1 MNTQT
6 QSILNPNNQNVDSY
20 TSSNK
25 ESLEPGEIDES
36 TPPTDSVTKQTGLVL
51 ELGDIIEIEAENAD
65 INEQVF
71 YVMYID
77 TELIK
82 LFNIATRVV
91 VSLHI
96 QPDGQLSDESIR
108 VISLLNR
115 SNEKGYAKQNGL
127 IPKVW
132 VDIHFGGEIPT
143 IITGEISNLEEDMI
157 ELITYPDLDIIY
169 IDFAY
174 KGIPKDIPID
184 KIMIRD
190 KPMSLTQQSLTS
202 VRSDIEN
209 EENWEEHASIEYTD
223 SGESVIHIPEGAK
236 PDKSVREI
244 LHSMYVQ
251 ANDLIIEEL
260 GEIVQYEEVP
270 EHQKRFS
277 IETQI
282 ADLTD
287 QLLSKIP
294 DANRTDA
301 ALNHIHHLTNRFVQ
315 LREQF
320 STFDDTGNVVSPK
333 LVGKLKKP
341 IVDKIMELD
350 QNLKWLMPVV
360 VRRRKLYLNDTNAQY
375 LDIDNRIQS
384 DDIRDLYN
392 AQKEFGDRNT
402 VSEDNKYVRMMNQI
416 HGNLVPFVSPKLEE
430 YPNLLATNQRV
441 NAALEGIVSNL
452 ENFASSIALKGQIA
466 KRKFILQRYN
476 LGEQRKADQILRSG
490 RKVSTTQQI
499 TLNDEICVQSILM
512 FPKAVV
518 EYSKTQ
524 LPSTSISKRVQ
535 YAFHPFMPSMALK
548 SVSAVENVVV
558 EDLNKE
564 IDYSDVDAPFLNKI
578 QHYMLDENIKVTG
591 PDVMKQFLN
600 VVFPKTLSYLKLM
613 RKYIQH
619 KFSLLDV
626 AKEMEPFGITEKELT
641 FSHYLDIRYFVKEQI
656 AEYRKKLSAKT
667 TEFLTFVT
675 AKFDVFPPSN
685 RISEIFKERPEML
698 EWMKDAYKYNKS
710 DSNETQQRDFWST
723 ANSSEILNDMYNR
736 DGAQLYSKI
745 VSYLLLSLITPDKL
759 LSGLTAPNIEDM
771 TDAERMKAQECN
783 LRVLTKKYTSVGELQ
798 KDNNTDEVFYD
809 KEFDDTPYSILAKY
823 KNEKK
828 SKPTE
833 LFLEFFKEVLIS
845 KHDCPE
851 SLAPELAETIIR
863 GKKYVKEGEY
873 AVLVTRPVLPPD
885 QDLSELSQKQRD
897 EVERESDLRTKTQY
911 YKRISDNWVHD
922 DSVNEET
929 FVDNNKI
936 FCNLDAKCSYT
947 DSELVDKC
955 LPLSVSELKRKAL
968 SQNRIMKELDTRYE
982 MSIEQIEQSLSDTIS
997 SLRRH
1002 IRNSIVFRESQM
1014 YKQNH
1019 ICVALGKQLVRPD
1032 EEIVESPYVKLR
1044 DLILSQD
1051 EFVKKQHDIIRFVE
1065 TFTRAPLL
1073 DLNEDE
1079 AWMYCKQTNTK
1090 LFPINHYDLA
1100 KTFCHTPES
1109 YQTVLDRLCNE
1120 YGKKIDNM
1128 IVDKTS
1134 GWVLKQLDFEVEE
1147 EYTETGMKVKSHD
1160 IIESELSAM
1169 IIESIAKKTRS
1180 FESPD
1185 LQKVYNIFSTLA
1197 TNIGLKSDA
1206 LTGGIEE
1213 FVLRVSMEL
1222 INNKTAVVISSESSY
1237 NKRLE
1242 KEKES
1247 KKDKK
1252 MVPYE
1257 MYRDELIVIITSAV
1271 TLVAV
1276 QSMIPSFK
1284 TSITFPGCVQSF
1296 GGYPIETGMENTS
1309 GIKYIACILEKI
1321 KGKQS
1326 AVWKSVFTIKAE
1338 GFEKR
1343 MLRIIQDF
1351 LMTRNDIQ
1359 NMYILKREYLL
1370 IHPVEVVPFDANV
1383 VAKWRQFQPPIV
1395 HTNMSRNLQGISA
1408 DYESELMNALQN
1420 GNKHQHEMISV
1431 LKTKLL
1437 KHAYAVVETI
1447 NHVVST
1453 KESLFLTASKN
1464 PYLQNACCNE
1474 DPKKI
1479 QPLQYFVEENANIDV
1494 FIKKSVKMAAL
1505 LHKVNS
1511 VSRGDLLYHEPSTAN
1526 VYPILPNG
1534 FELKSIYEA
1543 YIHYCKFDSNIPIPP
1558 DLIPV
1563 CNEKPREY
1571 NRKWSIEEKMDFLRR
1586 NNKNYGVD
1594 SLHQL
1599 MMIVNRRNVLPPIY
1613 DREISLINKF
1623 KDVLESLELKKS
1635 MVVQSELREK
1645 IWDVLGHYNPH
1656 VMVSD
1661 GVENELSESI
1671 RLLNKELE
1679 YNNVQLLDEI
1689 LDFLRRHSGMST
1701 AEYNKMEKFISEI
1714 SVWKLDDA
1722 RKTDSNEYTLYTVL
1736 QYVKNEV
1743 CMMSKTAPSII
1754 LNGGE
1759 FDTIP
1764 KHWNLSHLHK
1774 RDIHG
1779 FIQPQATRFNKYKKN
1794 KAIELLVKHIQ
1805 PNLGDILLFLD
1816 NLPIFAPIYKNK
1828 MVFYSLFGPET
1839 VYLLLKYCWYSVF
1852 YEYIVA
1858 SRNEDLIQIEIRE
1871 TGQAPVQVTA
1881 ANDSMDLLLSLLNE
1895 DMPVAPP
1902 NLQEVQISA
1911 GNKQELYKNVAGL
1924 LTTYLNAAVTNKK
1937 MIDIPYAQITQGINI
1952 TQTAEKKKITDLF
1965 ENMEKDERRME
1976 YTMKQLK
1983 MGDRWSEGLKKSIFE
1998 YSKDAYDKSR
2008 EETRQYFVS
2017 DLDTFGIQME
2027 NIGSLVSAE
2036 NERTVEELAAQDEI
2050 DAGVNDE
2057 EGNDISGL
2065 RSGFMD
2071 GQVYNSDYD
2080 EDDMFGED

>member
-1 MNTQT
+1 MNTLT
-6 QSILNPNNQNVDSY
+6 QPIPNPNNQNVDSY
-20 TSSNK
+20 TS
-25 ESLEPGEIDES
+25 GEIDES
-36 TPPTDSVTKQTGLVL
+36 SLNLETPPLIPKQTGLVL
-51 ELGDIIEIEAENAD
+51 ELGDIIEIDAENSD

-77 TELIK
+77 SEHIK
-82 LFNIATRVV
+82 LFNIATRTI
-91 VSLHI
+91 VSIHI

-115 SNEKGYAKQNGL
+115 SNEKGYARQNGL
-127 IPKVW
+127 FPKVW

-169 IDFAY
+169 IDFGY

-190 KPMSLTQQSLTS
+190 KPSSLSQTSLTTA
-202 VRSDIEN
+202 RSDIEN

-223 SGESVIHIPEGAK
+223 SGESVIYIPEGAK
-236 PDKSVREI
+236 PDKNIREI

-282 ADLTD
+282 SDLTD

-294 DANRTDA
+294 DSNRTSSV
-301 ALNHIHHLTNRFVQ
+301 LNNIHHLTNRFVQ
-315 LREQF
+315 LREEF
-320 STFDDTGNVVSPK
+320 SRFDNTGNIVSTK

-341 IVDKIMELD
+341 IVDKILELD
-350 QNLKWLMPVV
+350 QNLRWLMPVV
-360 VRRRKLYLNDTNAQY
+360 VHRRKVYLDNTTTQY
-375 LDIDNRIQS
+375 LDIDNRVQI

-392 AQKEFGDRNT
+392 AQREFTAKNT
-402 VSEDNKYVRMMNQI
+402 ISEDNKYGRMMNQI

-430 YPNLLATNQRV
+430 FPNLLMVNQRV
-441 NAALEGIVSNL
+441 NVALEGIVSNL
-452 ENFASSIALKGQIA
+452 ENFASSIALKGEIA

-490 RKVSTTQQI
+490 RKVSVTQQI
-499 TLNDEICVQSILM
+499 TLNDEICIQSILM
-512 FPKAVV
+512 FPRAVV

-524 LPSTSISKRVQ
+524 LPSTSILKRTQ
-535 YAFHPFMPSMALK
+535 YAFNPFMTSMALK
-548 SVSAVENVVV
+548 SMSSVHTHTV

-564 IDYSDVDAPFLNKI
+564 IEYNPDDTSFLTKI
-578 QHYMLDENIKVTG
+578 QHYMLDENVQVTG
-591 PDVMKQFLN
+591 PNIMKQFLN
-600 VVFPKTLSYLKLM
+600 VVFPKTLSYLKLL
-613 RKYIQH
+613 RKYIKH
-619 KFSLLDV
+619 KFSLIDV
-626 AKEMEPFGITEKELT
+626 AKELEPFGITLKELT

-656 AEYRKKLSAKT
+656 AEYRKKLAAKT
-667 TEFLTFVT
+667 TEFLTFVST
-675 AKFDVFPPSN
+675 RFDVFPPSN
-685 RISEIFKERPEML
+685 RIGDIFKERPEML
-698 EWMKDAYKYNKS
+698 EWMKDAYRYNKS
-710 DSNETQQRDFWST
+710 ENDIHRDFWSSAT
-723 ANSSEILNDMYNR
+723 SSEILNDMYNR

-783 LRVLTKKYTSVGELQ
+783 LRILTKKYTSVGQLQ

-809 KEFDDTPYSILAKY
+809 KEYDDTPYDILSKY

-828 SKPTE
+828 SKPSE

-851 SLAPELAETIIR
+851 YIAAELAQTIIR
-863 GKKYVKEGEY
+863 GKKMVKEGEY
-873 AVLVTRPVLPPD
+873 AVLVIRPTLPPNE
-885 QDLSELSQKQRD
+885 DLSELSRKQRD
-897 EVERESDLRTKTQY
+897 EVERESELRTKTQY
-911 YKRISDNWVHD
+911 FKRISDNWVHD

-929 FVDNNKI
+929 FIDNNKI
-936 FCNLDAKCSYT
+936 FCNLDQKCSYT

-955 LPLSVSELKRKAL
+955 LPMNISELKRKAL
-968 SQNRIMKELDTRYE
+968 SQNRIMKELGTRYE
-982 MSIEQIEQSLSDTIS
+982 MSIDQIEQSLSDTIS
-997 SLRRH
+997 LLRRH
-1002 IRNSIVFRESQM
+1002 IRNSIVFRESLM
-1014 YKQNH
+1014 YKQNN
-1019 ICVALGKQLVRPD
+1019 ICVTLGKQLIRPD
-1032 EEIVESPYVKLR
+1032 EEIVESPYLKLR

-1051 EFVKKQHDIIRFVE
+1051 EFVKKQHDIVRFVD

-1073 DLNEDE
+1073 DLNEHE
-1079 AWMYCKQTNTK
+1079 SWMYCKQTNTK

-1100 KTFCHTPES
+1100 KMFCHNPEN
-1109 YQTVLDRLCNE
+1109 YQTLLERVCNE
-1120 YGKKIDNM
+1120 SGKKIDNL
-1128 IVDKTS
+1128 IVDKSS
-1134 GWVLKQLDFEVEE
+1134 GWVLKQMDLEVEE
-1147 EYTETGMKVKSHD
+1147 EYDESGFKQKSHD
-1160 IIESELSAM
+1160 IIESELSSM
-1169 IIESIAKKTRS
+1169 ILESISKKKKM

-1185 LQKVYNIFSTLA
+1185 LQKVYNIFSILA
-1197 TNIGLKSDA
+1197 TNIGLKTDA
-1206 LTGGIEE
+1206 LSGGIEE
-1213 FVLRVSMEL
+1213 FVLRVSSEL
-1222 INNKTAVVISSESSY
+1222 INNTNAVVISSESAY

-1242 KEKES
+1242 KEKE

-1252 MVPYE
+1252 MAPYE

-1284 TSITFPGCVQSF
+1284 TGVTFPGCVQSF
-1296 GGYPIETGMENTS
+1296 GGYPIESGMENTS

-1326 AVWKSVFTIKAE
+1326 SVWKSVFTIKAE

-1351 LMTRNDIQ
+1351 LMTRHEIQ
-1359 NMYILKREYLL
+1359 NLYILKREYLL
-1370 IHPVEVVPFDANV
+1370 IHPVEVIPFDANV
-1383 VAKWRQFQPPIV
+1383 ATKWRQFQPPIM
-1395 HTNMSRNLQGISA
+1395 HTNMSRNLQGIST

-1420 GNKHQHEMISV
+1420 GNKSQHEMISV

-1479 QPLQYFVEENANIDV
+1479 QPIQYFIEENANINV
-1494 FIKKSVKMAAL
+1494 FIQKSIKMAAL
-1505 LHKVNS
+1505 LHKVNTI
-1511 VSRGDLLYHEPSTAN
+1511 SRGDLLYHEPSTAN
-1526 VYPILPNG
+1526 VYPTLPTG

-1543 YIHYCKFDSNIPIPP
+1543 YIHYCKFDSNIPIPT

-1571 NRKWSIEEKMDFLRR
+1571 NRKWSIEEKMDFLKR

-1599 MMIVNRRNVLPPIY
+1599 MMVIQRRNLLPPIY
-1613 DREISLINKF
+1613 TREISVINKF
-1623 KDVLESLELKKS
+1623 KDVLESLELKNS
-1635 MVVQSELREK
+1635 MVIQRELREK
-1645 IWDVLGHYNPH
+1645 IWDVLGHYSPH

-1661 GVENELSESI
+1661 GVENELNESI
-1671 RLLNKELE
+1671 RLLNKELD

-1689 LDFLRRHSGMST
+1689 LDFLRRHSGLST

-1714 SVWKLDDA
+1714 NVWKLDDA
-1722 RKTDSNEYTLYTVL
+1722 RKTDSTEYTIYTVL
-1736 QYVKNEV
+1736 QYIKNEV
-1743 CMMSKTAPSII
+1743 FMMSKIAPSII
-1754 LNGGE
+1754 LNSGE
-1759 FDTIP
+1759 FTTIP
-1764 KHWNLSHLHK
+1764 KHWNLSNLHK

-1779 FIQPQATRFNKYKKN
+1779 FVNPQAVRFNKYKKN
-1794 KAIELLVKHIQ
+1794 KSVELLLKHIQ
-1805 PNLGDILLFLD
+1805 PRLVDVFLFMD

-1828 MVFYSLFGPET
+1828 MVFYSLFSPET
-1839 VYLLLKYCWYSVF
+1839 IYLFIKYCWYSVL
-1852 YEYIVA
+1852 YEHIVA

-1871 TGQAPVQVTA
+1871 TGQIRPVTTTS
-1881 ANDSMDLLLSLLNE
+1881 NEESMDLLLALLNE
-1895 DMPVAPP
+1895 DVAVAPP

-1924 LTTYLNAAVTNKK
+1924 LVTYLKSAVTNKK
-1937 MIDIPYAQITQGINI
+1937 MIDIPYAQITQGVNI
-1952 TQTAEKKKITDLF
+1952 TQMGEKKKITDMF
-1965 ENMEKDERRME
+1965 EDMDKDQRRME

-1998 YSKDAYDKSR
+1998 YDKDAYDRSR
-2008 EETRQYFVS
+2008 EETHQYFVS
-2017 DLDTFGIQME
+2017 DLNNFGIEIE
-2027 NIGSLVSAE
+2027 NVNIITSSA
-2036 NERTVEELAAQDEI
+2036 NQQTVEELNAEDEETAA
-2050 DAGVNDE
+2050 VNDE

-2065 RSGFMD
+2065 HSGFMD
-2071 GQVYNSDYD
+2071 GQVYTSDYD
-2080 EDDMFGED
+2080 EDDIFGED